1 MGFSQEDE
9 SEKPEA
15 AWENPVLVIVRGIKY
30 NESYKMLTGGIY
42 MGSYLNPG
50 NEAFAVALN
59 SEIYVDKTGLLT
71 YTNKVMNTLQGYIC
85 NSRPRRFGKSITAN
99 MLTAYYSKGCSSKE
113 MFSGLEISRAKDFE
127 KHLNQYDVLH
137 WDIQWCME
145 PAGGPEQIVSYISE
159 KTISEL
165 KEYYPH
171 ILPEEIRSLPEALSR
186 INAASGTKFIVII
199 DEWDVLI
206 RDEAADLKTQ
216 EEYINFL
223 RAMFKGT
230 EPTKYIQLAYLTGIL
245 PVKKEKTQSALN
257 NFKDYSMLHAGPIAP
272 YVGFTE
278 TEVQKLC
285 EVYGQKF
292 EEVKRWYDGY
302 QIGKYHVYN
311 PNAVVN
317 LMLEGEFQSYW
328 SGTASYEA
336 IVPLINMD
344 FDGLKSAVIEM
355 LSGDHVPVDVTSFQ
369 NDTVSFANKDDVL
382 TYLIHLGYLAYD
394 RTFRTAFIPN
404 EEIRQELILATKRK
418 KWNELIVFQK
428 ESEQLLK
435 DTIQMNG
442 NAVAKEI
449 EKIHMEYTSVIQYH
463 NENSLSC
470 VLTIAYLS
478 SIQYYFKPIRE
489 LPTGRGFSD
498 FVFLPKPEYRYDFPA
513 LVVELKWNKNAETAL
528 DQIKRQH
535 YPASIASYTGDI
547 LLVGVNYDKKT
558 KVHECRIEKY
568 LKSGEK

>member
-30 NESYKMLTGGIY
+30 NESYKMLTGGIC

-145 PAGGPEQIVSYISE
+145 PAGGPERIVSYISE

-449 EKIHMEYTSVIQYH
+449 EKIHREYTSVIQYN
-463 NENSLSC
+463 NENSLSS
-470 VLTIAYLS
+470 VLSIAYLS
-478 SIQYYFKPIRE
+478 SMQYYFKPIRE
-489 LPTGRGFSD
+489 FPAGRGFAD
-498 FVFLPKPEYRYDFPA
+498 FVFIPKPEFQIYYPA
-513 LVVELKWNKNAETAL
+513 LVVELKWDKSVRAAL
-528 DQIKRQH
+528 DQIRDRK
-535 YPASIASYTGDI
+535 YPESVACYAGEL
-547 LLVGVNYDKKT
+547 LLVGINYNEKT
-558 KVHECRIEKY
+558 KEHECRIEKY
-568 LKSGEK
+568 EK

>member
-1 MGFSQEDE
+1 MRAEKERREKMGVF
-9 SEKPEA
+9 
-15 AWENPVLVIVRGIKY
+15 V
-30 NESYKMLTGGIY
+30 
-42 MGSYLNPG
+42 NPG

-59 SEIYVDKTGLLT
+59 SEIYVDKTELLT
-71 YTNKVMNTLQGYIC
+71 YTNKVMNTLHGYIC

-99 MLTAYYSKGCSSKE
+99 MLTAYYSKGCSSRE
-113 MFSGLEISRAKDFE
+113 MFSNLGISKAEGFE

-145 PAGGPEQIVSYISE
+145 PAGGPEKIVSYISE
-159 KTISEL
+159 QTISEL

-171 ILPEEIRSLPEALSR
+171 ILPEKIRSLPESLSR
-186 INAASGTKFIVII
+186 INAATGTKFIVII

-206 RDEAADLKTQ
+206 RDEASDVRTQ

-278 TEVQKLC
+278 AEVQKLC
-285 EVYGQKF
+285 EEYGHEF
-292 EEVKRWYDGY
+292 EKVKRWYDGY
-302 QIGKYHVYN
+302 QIGTYHVYN

-344 FDGLKSAVIEM
+344 FDGLRGAVIEM
-355 LSGDHVPVDVTSFQ
+355 LSGDHVPIDITSFQ

-394 RTFRTAFIPN
+394 RTFKTAFIPN
-404 EEIRQELILATKRK
+404 EEIRQEMILATKRK
-418 KWNELIVFQK
+418 KWNELISFQK
-428 ESEQLLK
+428 ESEQLLR
-435 DTIQMNG
+435 DTLQMDG
-442 NAVAKEI
+442 DAVAKEI
-449 EKIHMEYTSVIQYH
+449 EKIHREYVSVIQYN
-463 NENSLSC
+463 NENSLSS
-470 VLTIAYLS
+470 VLSIAYLS
-478 SIQYYFKPIRE
+478 AMQYYFKPIRE
-489 LPTGRGFSD
+489 FPAGRGFAD
-498 FVFLPKPEYRYDFPA
+498 FVFIPKPEFQKFYPA
-513 LVVELKWNKNAETAL
+513 LVVELKWNKDVKTAL
-528 DQIKRQH
+528 DQIKDRK
-535 YPASIASYTGDI
+535 YPDSVACYAGEL
-547 LLVGVNYDKKT
+547 LLVGINYNEKT
-558 KVHECRIEKY
+558 KEHECRIEKY
-568 LKSGEK
+568 EK